1 MNFGLTDR
9 VAVVSA
15 ASRGLG
21 FASALELAREGCDV
35 VISGRTPGSLR
46 EAAAVIRAE
55 SGRRVEAAA
64 GDVALRSDCEALV
77 QRAVSA
83 FGRLDV
89 LVANTGGPD
98 PGSFGQLDDGR
109 WRASIDSTLFSAKW
123 LIEAALPHMTRAG
136 WGRIVIIA
144 STSAVQPIPG
154 LVLSNILRPGLVG
167 LTKSL
172 ADDLAPHGVTINC
185 VLPGNHDTERIRH
198 VAAARA
204 QREGVSHEEA
214 RARMASTIPIGRFG
228 RPEELAAAVA
238 FLASERAAFITGTS
252 LVVDGGM
259 TRAIS

>member
-1 MNFGLTDR
+1 MDFGLQGR
-9 VAVVSA
+9 AAVVAA

-35 VISGRTPGSLR
+35 AISGRTPGSLR
-46 EAAAVIRAE
+46 EAAGAIAAE
-55 SGRRVEAAA
+55 TGRRVEPVA
-64 GDVALRSDCEALV
+64 GDVALRADCEALV
-77 QRAVSA
+77 QRAVST

-89 LVANTGGPD
+89 LVANTGGPA
-98 PGSFGQLDDGR
+98 PGSFDQLDDAR
-109 WRASIDSTLFSAKW
+109 WRSSIDATLFSVKW

-167 LTKSL
+167 MTKSL
-172 ADDLAPHGVTINC
+172 ADELAPRGVTINC
-185 VLPGNHDTERIRH
+185 VLPGSHDTDRIRH

-204 QREGVSHEEA
+204 QREGVSPDEA
-214 RARMASTIPIGRFG
+214 TARMASSIPVGRFG

-238 FLASERAAFITGTS
+238 FLASQRAAYITGTS